1 MFRIFHRQIVRYAL
15 RHKTLALI
23 NILTVA
29 LGVAVYLAIQI
40 ANHSVIKAFQA
51 GVDIVAGRAQLE
63 ARGTID
69 DAVFPRLQ
77 TVPGVDAATPLVEG
91 FVTLPDYPG
100 EYLRI
105 LGVDPFTDSEFLTFQ
120 TTEKR
125 SDIFNGDAWFG
136 DPQSI
141 AITKRFADLHHIHDG
156 QEFRIQVGEREET
169 LRVSFT
175 IDTTDSHIGVMDIGF
190 AQELFASQ
198 GRLNAVLFRTR
209 NSVKTV
215 QKRIQELLPP
225 DTVIRA
231 PADRTEQVEQM
242 LSGFQLNLTA
252 LSLVSLAVGM
262 LLVYNTITAS
272 VVRRRGEI
280 GILRALGV
288 RREKI
293 RWLFLGEA
301 VLYGTIGCML
311 GCAGG
316 IGLGRILV
324 GTVSRTVSNLYV
336 LVSIDRSYFP
346 IEQVP
351 LVFLLGICAVLMGAW
366 IPAAAGANITPL
378 RALNL
383 GILIE
388 RSDRLSRVW
397 LVYSALAFLL
407 AFLLSY
413 LAFSVNRS
421 LGFVCALMTLLGFCA
436 LAPHATYWGGKGI
449 GSIVRKIPTVSLAAR
464 NLVRSLYRHAA
475 TVGALASVIAML
487 VSITIMIHSFRET
500 VNHWVKRRLPA
511 DIYLGPATN
520 EVVGFQDFVSEEF
533 LKILRS
539 RPEIELIDTYRDA
552 EITVGGSP
560 VALGVTIGTTR
571 NTPKFLGG
579 DDQRKYQE
587 YWRPDQVLVSEP
599 LSRRLHL
606 QEGQTIAI
614 PTPQG
619 LVNFR
624 IAGVFQDFT
633 RDSGLMLMQ
642 SQNFERYWHDNRAH
656 SVAIYLKPGE
666 YAERFVQ
673 TIRSAYPKAS
683 DYSIRLNRQLRSLVE
698 DVLDQTFGVTQVL
711 RLIAVFVAVMGII
724 LNALVLV
731 KEREREIGTLRAM
744 GASRTRVGTLMLWE
758 SLFLGLVAVVLGFAA
773 GVALAIV
780 LTRVINT
787 AFFGWTVPL
796 SFPWM
801 QLFLVPCWFLP
812 VTVIAALLPARQ
824 AARTNLIDAIRM

>member
-23 NILTVA
+23 NILSVA

-40 ANHSVIKAFQA
+40 ANYSAIKAFQA
-51 GVDIVAGRAQLE
+51 GVDIVAGRSQLE
-63 ARGTID
+63 ARGNID
-69 DAVFPRLQ
+69 DAVFPKLQ
-77 TVPGVDAATPLVEG
+77 KLPGVDAATPLVEG

-105 LGVDPFTDSEFLTFQ
+105 LGVDPFTDAEFLTFQ
-120 TTEKR
+120 TPTKR
-125 SDIFNGDAWFG
+125 SDVFKGDAWFG

-141 AITKRFADLHHIHDG
+141 AIAQGFAGSHQIHDG
-156 QEFRIQVGEREET
+156 QELRVQIGEREQT
-169 LRVSFT
+169 LKVSFT
-175 IDTTDSHIGVMDIGF
+175 LDTTDSHIGVMDIGW
-190 AQELFASQ
+190 AQELFGSS

-209 NSVKTV
+209 DSLNTV

-225 DTVIRA
+225 DVVVQA

-242 LSGFQLNLTA
+242 LAGFQLNLTA
-252 LSLVSLAVGM
+252 LSLVSLTVGM

-272 VVRRRGEI
+272 VVRRRSEI
-280 GILRALGV
+280 GILRSLGV
-288 RREKI
+288 DREKI

-301 VLYGTIGCML
+301 VLYGIV
-311 GCAGG
+311 GCAVGCIGG
-316 IGLGRILV
+316 IALGRSLV

-351 LVFLLGICAVLMGAW
+351 LVFVLGLGAVLVGAW
-366 IPAAAGANITPL
+366 IPAAAGANLTPL

-388 RSDRLSRVW
+388 RSDRLSRTW
-397 LVYSALAFLL
+397 LIYSALAFALAYLL
-407 AFLLSY
+407 AH

-449 GSIVRKIPTVSLAAR
+449 GLVVRKIPTISLAAR

-475 TVGALASVIAML
+475 TVGALASAVAML
-487 VSITIMIHSFRET
+487 VSVTTMIHSFRET
-500 VNHWVKRRLPA
+500 IDHWIDRRLPA

-520 EVVGFQDFVSEEF
+520 EVVGFQDFVSEDL
-533 LKILRS
+533 LKMLRS
-539 RPEIELIDTYRDA
+539 RQEIELIDTYRDA
-552 EITVGGSP
+552 EVTVHGLP
-560 VALGVTIGTTR
+560 VALGVTIGTSR

-579 DDQRKYQE
+579 DDQKKYQA
-587 YWRPDQVLVSEP
+587 YWEPGQVFVSEP
-599 LSRRLHL
+599 LSRRLNL
-606 QEGQTIAI
+606 RDGETIEI
-614 PTPQG
+614 PTPEG
-619 LVNFR
+619 LVRFR
-624 IAGVFQDFT
+624 VAGVFQDFT

-642 SQNFERYWHDNRAH
+642 AANFNRYWHDTRVH
-656 SVAIYLKPGE
+656 SVAIYLRPGVN
-666 YAERFVQ
+666 AEKFVQ
-673 TIRSAYPKAS
+673 TIRTAYPRASAYT
-683 DYSIRLNRQLRSLVE
+683 IRLNRQLRSLVE
-698 DVLDQTFGVTQVL
+698 DVLSQTFGVTQVL

-731 KEREREIGTLRAM
+731 KEREREIGALRAM

-758 SLFLGLVAVVLGFAA
+758 SLFLGFVAMVLGMAA
-773 GVALAIV
+773 GVALAFV
-780 LTRVINT
+780 LTKVINT
-787 AFFGWTVPL
+787 AFFGWTVPI

-801 QLFLVPCWFLP
+801 QLILVPCWFLP
-812 VTVIAALLPARQ
+812 VTVVAALLPARE

>member
-1 MFRIFHRQIVRYAL
+1 
-15 RHKTLALI
+15 
-23 NILTVA
+23 
-29 LGVAVYLAIQI
+29 
-40 ANHSVIKAFQA
+40 
-51 GVDIVAGRAQLE
+51 
-63 ARGTID
+63 
-69 DAVFPRLQ
+69 
-77 TVPGVDAATPLVEG
+77 
-91 FVTLPDYPG
+91 
-100 EYLRI
+100 
-105 LGVDPFTDSEFLTFQ
+105 
-120 TTEKR
+120 
-125 SDIFNGDAWFG
+125 
-136 DPQSI
+136 
-141 AITKRFADLHHIHDG
+141 
-156 QEFRIQVGEREET
+156 
-169 LRVSFT
+169 
-175 IDTTDSHIGVMDIGF
+175 
-190 AQELFASQ
+190 
-198 GRLNAVLFRTR
+198 
-209 NSVKTV
+209 
-215 QKRIQELLPP
+215 
-225 DTVIRA
+225 
-231 PADRTEQVEQM
+231 
-242 LSGFQLNLTA
+242 
-252 LSLVSLAVGM
+252 
-262 LLVYNTITAS
+262 
-272 VVRRRGEI
+272 
-280 GILRALGV
+280 
-288 RREKI
+288 
-293 RWLFLGEA
+293 
-301 VLYGTIGCML
+301 
-311 GCAGG
+311 
-316 IGLGRILV
+316 
-324 GTVSRTVSNLYV
+324 
-336 LVSIDRSYFP
+336 
-346 IEQVP
+346 
-351 LVFLLGICAVLMGAW
+351 
-366 IPAAAGANITPL
+366 
-378 RALNL
+378 LNL

-397 LVYSALAFLL
+397 LVYSALALLL

-533 LKILRS
+533 LKMLRS
-539 RPEIELIDTYRDA
+539 RREIELIDTYRDA

-560 VALGVTIGTTR
+560 VALGITIGTTR
-571 NTPKFLGG
+571 NTPKFLDG
-579 DDQRKYQE
+579 DDQKKYQE
-587 YWRPDQVLVSEP
+587 YWKPDQVLVSEP

-642 SQNFERYWHDNRAH
+642 SQNFERYWHDTRAH

-666 YAERFVQ
+666 DAEGFVQ
-673 TIRSAYPKAS
+673 TIRSTYPKAG

-744 GASRTRVGTLMLWE
+744 GASRTRVGVLMLWE

-773 GVALAIV
+773 GIALAIV

-796 SFPWM
+796 SFPWI